1 MSDQKQ
7 ETVGQTLPVSNIPA
21 SKSVGLDLPSLDQ
34 VLSTL
39 GPLPAA
45 SDETTTS
52 VSSEEEGAL
61 FNSLKNALS
70 ETENSPDGAVLS
82 SLETVPAIVSKLWSC
97 GSRYL
102 PQAAEALANGSRN
115 PSWRLPYGQAGILEF
130 FLQLLASKA
139 DGDTS
144 VLLHSLRLVGNSCAD
159 TDENRA
165 VVVEDNY
172 TAVILQHL
180 RNPELVKVV
189 IPVIYNLCVDN
200 ESAQSQVAANKIVY
214 IILKLL
220 KDGAFEDND
229 TLLTFAYELM
239 ELVAEQE
246 KGIEASPTG
255 TISLLIDLA
264 LDTRNTPAISQF
276 ATVVNCLAVYLDN
289 KQFQDI
295 CISNNMMTDVLSVL
309 QRSLDIGAGQ
319 LAPEETQ
326 GLAQLRLKI
335 NQTLAEVSASPVFAE
350 VYPVGSP
357 LSQTLKSW
365 LNSPEDQLQICAC
378 VMLGN
383 LARSDEVCEMMVRE
397 LHIHQSLIQILKSD
411 ARGAVLHSALG
422 FLKNLAIAGD
432 NKLALGE
439 ADIIPAISR
448 LWSYETVPQVQFAA
462 TSIARQLII
471 SSVENI
477 TRLLETLPE
486 DQTQT
491 YLSLLLALSGKTDS
505 TPIKTEIGRI
515 VASICRTVI
524 PKSREE
530 DPAARGLLERLFS
543 MHDAVALP
551 LGDMIAQTQWP
562 VVRSEGWFALAL
574 MGSSELGV
582 KAVVDCLQTQNL
594 LPLIE
599 EALREKPEAADEADK
614 LRLTKDRDNI
624 IVLVQE
630 LSKNEA
636 MSLPDDWKETVQ
648 VLMNTHVVQQLKG
661 GSA

>member
-1 MSDQKQ
+1 MSDQNQ
-7 ETVGQTLPVSNIPA
+7 ASAEQTLSVSDIPA
-21 SKSVGLDLPSLDQ
+21 SNSGGLDLPPLDQ
-34 VLSTL
+34 VLSDL
-39 GPLPAA
+39 GPLPAS
-45 SDETTTS
+45 SDEATTS
-52 VSSEEEGAL
+52 VSSEEDQAL
-61 FNSLKNALS
+61 FNSLQSALM
-70 ETENSPDGAVLS
+70 EAENSPDDGNLS
-82 SLETVPAIVSKLWSC
+82 SLETVPTILSKLWSC
-97 GSRYL
+97 RSRYL

-115 PSWRLPYGQAGILEF
+115 PSWRLPYGQTGILNF
-130 FLQLLASKA
+130 FLQLLSSNA
-139 DGDTS
+139 DVDTG
-144 VLLHSLRLVGNSCAD
+144 VRLHSLRLVGNSCAD
-159 TDENRA
+159 TDDNRA
-165 VVVEDNY
+165 VVVKDNY
-172 TAVILQHL
+172 TAVILRQL

-200 ESAQSQVAANKIVY
+200 EPSQSQVAANKIVY

-246 KGIEASPTG
+246 KGIEASPNG

-264 LDTRNTPAISQF
+264 LDKQATPAISQF
-276 ATVVNCLAVYLDN
+276 VTIVNCLTAYLDN
-289 KQFQDI
+289 KRFQDT
-295 CISNNMMTDVLSVL
+295 CISNNMMSDVLSVL
-309 QRSLDIGAGQ
+309 QRSLDIGAGP

-326 GLAQLRLKI
+326 ALAQLRLKI
-335 NQTLAEVSASPVFAE
+335 NQTLSEVSASPVFAD

-357 LSQTLKSW
+357 LSQTLKTW

-397 LHIHQSLIQILKSD
+397 LQIHKNLIQILKSD

-439 ADIIPAISR
+439 ADIIPAVSH

-530 DPAARGLLERLFS
+530 DAAARGLVERLFS

-551 LGDMIAQTQWP
+551 LGDMIAQTQWL

-574 MGSSELGV
+574 MGSSELGAG
-582 KAVVDCLQTQNL
+582 AVVGCLLKQNL

-599 EALREKPEAADEADK
+599 EVLRENPETADEADR

-630 LSKNEA
+630 LLKNETV
-636 MSLPDDWKETVQ
+636 SLPDDWKETVQ
-648 VLMNTHVVQQLKG
+648 TLMNTHVAQHLKSS
-661 GSA
+661 SA